1 MSSLHFDQ
9 HQFERRSAPVNGKN
23 GISFDDAKFMQTQRH
38 KSKPAAWVPPFA
50 MNDSQLQKVLLL
62 RAWLY
67 VGRGRSRRKLPDPDS
82 ISREEINRAATTK
95 ALRGYTIRP
104 DAPAIQHQAHAIH
117 QAAIRRAGG
126 FLQLLAAIAFRSWR
140 LGMDSVEVAE
150 TLGTTPQAVRVYL
163 WRFRDIAKRLGFEV
177 GRAGHTAGMT
187 RKKPSIC
194 RRRKPLLHNR
204 LLLKK
209 FSRARVVELYT
220 SGLRIPDI
228 AVQMGYQR
236 GHGKNRVRAHLR
248 AAGILPPKEKP
259 GHGGPA
265 ESTVS

>member
-1 MSSLHFDQ
+1 MSNLNFDR
-9 HQFERRSAPVNGKN
+9 HQFEHRSFPVNGKN
-23 GISFDDAKFMQTQRH
+23 GISFDDAQRMQTHRH
-38 KSKPAAWVPPFA
+38 SSKPAAWVPPFA

-140 LGMDSVEVAE
+140 LGMDSVEVAG

-177 GRAGHTAGMT
+177 GRAGHTAGMK
-187 RKKPSIC
+187 RGKKS
-194 RRRKPLLHNR
+194 
-204 LLLKK
+204 
-209 FSRARVVELYT
+209 A
-220 SGLRIPDI
+220 
-228 AVQMGYQR
+228 M
-236 GHGKNRVRAHLR
+236 KNRA
-248 AAGILPPKEKP
+248 I
-259 GHGGPA
+259 GGPA
-265 ESTVS
+265 VAV

>member
-1 MSSLHFDQ
+1 ML
-9 HQFERRSAPVNGKN
+9 V
-23 GISFDDAKFMQTQRH
+23 
-38 KSKPAAWVPPFA
+38 
-50 MNDSQLQKVLLL
+50 
-62 RAWLY
+62 
-67 VGRGRSRRKLPDPDS
+67 
-82 ISREEINRAATTK
+82 
-95 ALRGYTIRP
+95 
-104 DAPAIQHQAHAIH
+104 
-117 QAAIRRAGG
+117 
-126 FLQLLAAIAFRSWR
+126 AIAFRSWR

-194 RRRKPLLHNR
+194 RHRKKPLLHNQ

-220 SGLRIPDI
+220 SGLGIPDI

-265 ESTVS
+265 VAV

>member
-1 MSSLHFDQ
+1 
-9 HQFERRSAPVNGKN
+9 
-23 GISFDDAKFMQTQRH
+23 
-38 KSKPAAWVPPFA
+38 
-50 MNDSQLQKVLLL
+50 
-62 RAWLY
+62 
-67 VGRGRSRRKLPDPDS
+67 
-82 ISREEINRAATTK
+82 
-95 ALRGYTIRP
+95 
-104 DAPAIQHQAHAIH
+104 
-117 QAAIRRAGG
+117 
-126 FLQLLAAIAFRSWR
+126 
-140 LGMDSVEVAE
+140 MDSVEVAE

-177 GRAGHTAGMT
+177 GRAGHTAGLT
-187 RKKPSIC
+187 RKKPC

-209 FSRARVVELYT
+209 FSRARVIELYT
-220 SGLRIPDI
+220 SGLGIPDI

-265 ESTVS
+265 ESIVS

>member
-82 ISREEINRAATTK
+82 ISRQEINRAATAK
-95 ALRGYTIRP
+95 ALRGYIIRP
-104 DAPAIQHQAHAIH
+104 DAPAVQHQAHAIH
-117 QAAIRRAGG
+117 QAAVRRAGG

-187 RKKPSIC
+187 RKKP
-194 RRRKPLLHNR
+194 L
-204 LLLKK
+204 
-209 FSRARVVELYT
+209 
-220 SGLRIPDI
+220 
-228 AVQMGYQR
+228 
-236 GHGKNRVRAHLR
+236 
-248 AAGILPPKEKP
+248 PKEKP

-265 ESTVS
+265 VAV